1 LTVDRYTGSIES
13 HRLINRPESG
23 CAMLIEQLEK
33 AAIGLAMIVPA
44 ILLLRWFL
52 TRKAGSPDEW
62 AEDQIRELERR
73 LDLGQIDEETFKRR
87 VQEMRDS

>member
-1 LTVDRYTGSIES
+1 
-13 HRLINRPESG
+13 
-23 CAMLIEQLEK
+23 MFIEQVEK
-33 AAIGLAMIVPA
+33 AAIGLAMIIPA

-73 LDLGQIDEETFKRR
+73 LASGEIDEATFKQR